1 MKPAPFDYVR
11 PSSLAEVCE
20 ILAADED
27 ARIVAGGQTLIP
39 MLAMRLARP
48 TRLVDIL
55 RLGELRGIH
64 AEADAVVIGAVT
76 RQVEVERSEIIRRS
90 LPLLTKALPWVGHPP
105 TRNRGTVG
113 GSIANADPSA
123 EIPLVAVTLGA
134 EIEIANPSDR
144 MRMPADEF
152 FIGPMLTSVMPGDC
166 VCAVRFPVW
175 THKRI
180 GTGFHEVGARQSDFA
195 FVAAAAQ
202 VAIDEEG
209 RCVEATL
216 GLGGVGDRAIRIDV
230 APLLG
235 KVPARAAIAECV
247 RAATADLEAS
257 SDLHATA
264 DYRRRVAVTLG
275 TRALEDAFAD
285 AASSNGALQCNG
297 SLQ

>member
-11 PSSLAEVCE
+11 PSSLAEVCG
-20 ILAADED
+20 ILAADDD
-27 ARIVAGGQTLIP
+27 ARIIAGGQTLVP

-48 TRLVDIL
+48 TKLVDIL
-55 RLGELRGIH
+55 RLKELHGIRT
-64 AEADAVVIGAVT
+64 EEDAVVIGAVT

-90 LPLLTKALPWVGHPP
+90 LPLLAKALPWVGHPP

-144 MRMPADEF
+144 TRMPADEF
-152 FIGPMLTSVMPGDC
+152 FIGPMLTSVTSGDC

-175 THKRI
+175 SHQRV
-180 GTGFHEVGARQSDFA
+180 GAGFQEVSARQSDFA

-202 VAIDEEG
+202 VALDDAG

-230 APLLG
+230 APLIG
-235 KVPARAAIAECV
+235 KAPARAAIAELL
-247 RAATADLEAS
+247 RAATADLEAG

-275 TRALEDAFAD
+275 TRALEHAFAD
-285 AASSNGALQCNG
+285 AASGNGALQ
-297 SLQ
+297 

>member
-76 RQVEVERSEIIRRS
+76 RQVEVERSEIVRRS

-180 GTGFHEVGARQSDFA
+180 GTGFHEVSARQSDFA

-235 KVPARAAIAECV
+235 KVPARAAITEVV
-247 RAATADLEAS
+247 RAATVDLEAS

>member
-27 ARIVAGGQTLIP
+27 ARIIAGGQTLIP

-48 TRLVDIL
+48 TKLVDIL
-55 RLGELRGIH
+55 RLNDLHGIR

-76 RQVEVERSEIIRRS
+76 RQVEVERSEIVRRS

-175 THKRI
+175 THKQV
-180 GTGFHEVGARQSDFA
+180 GTGFHEVSARQSDFA

-216 GLGGVGDRAIRIDV
+216 GLGGVGDRAIRIDI
-230 APLLG
+230 APLIG
-235 KVPARAAIAECV
+235 EMPARTAITEVV
-247 RAATADLEAS
+247 RGATADLEAS

-264 DYRRRVAVTLG
+264 DYRRRVTVTLG

-285 AASSNGALQCNG
+285 ARSGDGALQ
-297 SLQ
+297 

>member
-11 PSSLAEVCE
+11 PSSLAEACE

-27 ARIVAGGQTLIP
+27 ARLIAGGQTLIP

-55 RLGELRGIH
+55 RLKELHGVR
-64 AEADAVVIGAVT
+64 AEKDSVVIGAVT
-76 RQVEVERSEIIRRS
+76 RQVEVERSEIVRRS

-144 MRMPADEF
+144 ARMPSDEF

-166 VCAVRFPVW
+166 VCAVRFPIW
-175 THKRI
+175 THERV
-180 GTGFHEVGARQSDFA
+180 GTGFHEVSARQSDFA

-202 VAIDEEG
+202 VALDDAG
-209 RCVEATL
+209 RCLEAAL

-230 APLLG
+230 APLIG
-235 KVPARAAIAECV
+235 EIPARAAITEIV

-275 TRALEDAFAD
+275 ARALEDAFAD
-285 AASSNGALQCNG
+285 ARSKNGALQ
-297 SLQ
+297 

>member
-11 PSSLAEVCE
+11 PSSLTEACE

-27 ARIVAGGQTLIP
+27 ARVIAGGQTLIP

-55 RLGELRGIH
+55 RLRELHGIR
-64 AEADAVVIGAVT
+64 AETDTVVIGAVT
-76 RQVEVERSEIIRRS
+76 RQVEVERSEIVRRS

-144 MRMPADEF
+144 TWMPADEF
-152 FIGPMLTSVMPGDC
+152 FIGPMLTSVTSGDC

-175 THKRI
+175 THQRV
-180 GTGFHEVGARQSDFA
+180 GTGFHEVSARQSDFA

-202 VAIDEEG
+202 VALDDAG

-230 APLLG
+230 APLIG
-235 KVPARAAIAECV
+235 EIPARAAIADVV
-247 RAATADLEAS
+247 RSASADLEAS

-275 TRALEDAFAD
+275 TRALEDAFSD
-285 AASSNGALQCNG
+285 ARSKNGALQ
-297 SLQ
+297 

>member
-11 PSSLAEVCE
+11 PDSLAEACE
-20 ILAADED
+20 FLASDED
-27 ARIVAGGQTLIP
+27 ARLIAGGQTLVP

-48 TRLVDIL
+48 AKLIDIL
-55 RLGELRGIH
+55 RLPELTGIS
-64 AEADAVVIGAVT
+64 EGQDAVIVGATT
-76 RQVEVERSEIIRRS
+76 RQAQAERDPVIRASVPMLARV
-90 LPLLTKALPWVGHPP
+90 LPWVGHPP

-175 THKRI
+175 THKRV
-180 GTGFHEVGARQSDFA
+180 GTGFHEVSARQSDFA

-202 VAIDEEG
+202 VALDDAG

-230 APLLG
+230 APLIG
-235 KVPARAAIAECV
+235 EIPARAAITEVV
-247 RAATADLEAS
+247 RAASADLEAS

-264 DYRRRVAVTLG
+264 HYRRRVAVTLG

-285 AASSNGALQCNG
+285 ARSGNGALQ
-297 SLQ
+297 

>member
-27 ARIVAGGQTLIP
+27 ARIIAGGQTLIP

-48 TRLVDIL
+48 TKLVDIL
-55 RLGELRGIH
+55 RLNDLHGIR

-76 RQVEVERSEIIRRS
+76 RQVEVERSEIVRRS

-180 GTGFHEVGARQSDFA
+180 GTGFHEVSARQSDFA

-209 RCVEATL
+209 RCIEATL

-235 KVPARAAIAECV
+235 KVPARAAITEVV
-247 RAATADLEAS
+247 RAATVDLEAS

-285 AASSNGALQCNG
+285 AHSGNGALQ
-297 SLQ
+297 